1 MLRQTYLWLLIGT
14 GLPRRTLGFCVY
26 RRFSSTPSSHISSS
40 CHNRELQLYHDLF
53 QACQERA
60 CEPGALPLLQE
71 QYIVAYGFDLPIW

>member
-14 GLPRRTLGFCVY
+14 GLPRQTLGLCVC
-26 RRFSSTPSSHISSS
+26 RRFSSSLSSHISSS
-40 CHNRELQLYHDLF
+40 CHNCELQLYHDLF

-60 CEPGALPLLQE
+60 REPRARPLLLE